1 MRFINCAVF
10 LLVFSTTT
18 AYAQFHT
25 ITKDCPVEPFKAENV
40 IQTVDTTAFTDNTLK
55 EDTLNTPQQAKA
67 IFSQK
72 CNRYKSPAID
82 TYSTDLPALNIENLR
97 KEIRKNGIKFEDIV
111 VAQSLIETGYFRS
124 RVCRELNNLFGLTNP
139 RTGKYYE
146 FNHWTESV
154 KAYYTKVQYRYSQK
168 NMKIKP
174 DVDYL
179 LWLRDLPYA
188 EDKGYIRAIIKMLR
202 NMKE

>member
-10 LLVFSTTT
+10 LLVFCSTT

-25 ITKDCPVEPFKAENV
+25 ITKDSPVEPIKAEDNLQIADTSAV
-40 IQTVDTTAFTDNTLK
+40 ETRATPFDSLIATVTIK
-55 EDTLNTPQQAKA
+55 KQ
-67 IFSQK
+67 FSQK
-72 CNRYKSPAID
+72 CNRYKSPAAD
-82 TYSTDLPALNIENLR
+82 TQKGDLPTLTVENLR

-111 VAQSLIETGYFRS
+111 VAQSLIETGHFKS

-168 NMKIKP
+168 NKRIKP

-188 EDKGYIRAIIKMLR
+188 EDKGYIRAIIKMLKTM
-202 NMKE
+202 NN

>member
-25 ITKDCPVEPFKAENV
+25 ITKDSPIEPFKTEDNLQLSDTSV
-40 IQTVDTTAFTDNTLK
+40 IETG
-55 EDTLNTPQQAKA
+55 NTPLDSLIATVIPQKQ
-67 IFSQK
+67 FSQK
-72 CNRYKSPAID
+72 CNRYKSPSAD
-82 TYSTDLPALNIENLR
+82 TQNRDLPALTVENLR

-111 VAQSLIETGYFRS
+111 VAQSLIETGHFKS
-124 RVCRELNNLFGLTNP
+124 RVCREMNNLFGLTNP

-154 KAYYTKVQYRYSQK
+154 RAYYTKVQYRYSQK
-168 NMKIKP
+168 NKEVKP

-188 EDKGYIRAIIKMLR
+188 EDKGYIRAIIQMLKT
-202 NMKE
+202 MKR